1 MPGKVTDPG
10 NGTYC
15 DGVITYTLSGDR
27 LIPADYTITAT
38 SRQTNTW
45 AYVVTA
51 IVILLAIG
59 SWVWRRK

>member
-10 NGTYC
+10 NGIYS
-15 DGVITYTLSGDR
+15 DGVITYPLSGDR
-27 LIPADYTITAT
+27 LIPADYVITAT

-59 SWVWRRK
+59 SWVWRRE